1 MRDTWRFWQ
10 QRKGKLPRKRNS
22 MPLNSSLINE
32 ERSSSNKLEED
43 ERSSVMSRL
52 STKAWI
58 QEQQQGK
65 TQLEFKRLAANNL
78 GVRMRTEKPR
88 MMNVELSHTDNHLH
102 TKSQTP
108 EFHDNLGTI
117 LQESTAAKKNWL
129 ESSANNR
136 ETIDTTQPFKRHTH
150 V

>member
-1 MRDTWRFWQ
+1 
-10 QRKGKLPRKRNS
+10 
-22 MPLNSSLINE
+22 
-32 ERSSSNKLEED
+32 
-43 ERSSVMSRL
+43 MSRL

-117 LQESTAAKKNWL
+117 LQESTAAKKNCL

-136 ETIDTTQPFKRHTH
+136 ETIDTTQPFKRQTH

>member
-1 MRDTWRFWQ
+1 
-10 QRKGKLPRKRNS
+10 

-32 ERSSSNKLEED
+32 ERSSSNKWEED

-65 TQLEFKRLAANNL
+65 TQLEFKRLAAKNL

-102 TKSQTP
+102 TKSQTH
-108 EFHDNLGTI
+108 EFYDNLGAI
-117 LQESTAAKKNWL
+117 LQESTAAKEKL
-129 ESSANNR
+129 AR
-136 ETIDTTQPFKRHTH
+136 